1 MISHNTQLRDYLI
14 TARQARSNELV
25 TKVRS
30 APDSPEL
37 RRRRD
42 DAWERRIARELAGN
56 DPITDKAA

>member
-1 MISHNTQLRDYLI
+1 MIGHNTELRDFI
-14 TARQARSNELV
+14 QIAQGARANELV
-25 TKVRS
+25 PKVRS
-30 APDSPEL
+30 APESPEL

>member
-1 MISHNTQLRDYLI
+1 MIGHNTELRDFI
-14 TARQARSNELV
+14 QIAQGARASELV
-25 TKVRS
+25 PKVRS
-30 APDSPEL
+30 KPDSPEL